1 MVLTCKSAKDFLLG
15 NPPKGLIK
23 PMLLWTFTFYFLWY
37 YLREIRKEE
46 ILFWVDS
53 FIRKKERKRVIDILP
68 APKLPWFGHNCWFL
82 QIFLRQDKS
91 LYFWQCLRNYVGIC
105 ILPGCIIH
113 SFPENLAGK
122 NYSRLPF
129 VWNPS
134 MLRIRNDL
142 FQIRIQLRIFW
153 VPDPTHI
160 IEAYS
165 EIIFKNLKFNQK
177 EKSTN
182 YLPFSISYCS
192 PIVQYIQC
200 RIHRPKMRNNI
211 FIYLFFHFLLDTD
224 PEQ

>member
-91 LYFWQCLRNYVGIC
+91 LYFRQCLRNYVGIC
-105 ILPGCIIH
+105 ILPGCIIQF
-113 SFPENLAGK
+113 FPRK
-122 NYSRLPF
+122 PSRKK
-129 VWNPS
+129 
-134 MLRIRNDL
+134 L
-142 FQIRIQLRIFW
+142 FPTTFCVKSVSVADPEWFI
-153 VPDPTHI
+153 PDPDPATNFLSSGSNP
-160 IEAYS
+160 YYLS
-165 EIIFKNLKFNQK
+165 IFG
-177 EKSTN
+177 N
-182 YLPFSISYCS
+182 YF
-192 PIVQYIQC
+192 
-200 RIHRPKMRNNI
+200 
-211 FIYLFFHFLLDTD
+211 
-224 PEQ
+224 

>member
-1 MVLTCKSAKDFLLG
+1 MSLTYYRHRNCRDLDTIADFYRFFYARTSPCISGSAFGTMLEYVFFLDASS
-15 NPPKGLIK
+15 N
-23 PMLLWTFTFYFLWY
+23 
-37 YLREIRKEE
+37 
-46 ILFWVDS
+46 
-53 FIRKKERKRVIDILP
+53 
-68 APKLPWFGHNCWFL
+68 
-82 QIFLRQDKS
+82 
-91 LYFWQCLRNYVGIC
+91 
-105 ILPGCIIH
+105 

-134 MLRIRNDL
+134 VLRIRNDL

-182 YLPFSISYCS
+182 YLPFSISYYCTVLQNTQS
-192 PIVQYIQC
+192 
-200 RIHRPKMRNNI
+200 RIHRTKIINL
-211 FIYLFFHFLLDTD
+211 FLSALLFFAASGSGKKCRIREKVPDPCTSGFATLNSAVWLDSPEESDDANFFVDFGHPLLCV
-224 PEQ
+224 PR

>member
-91 LYFWQCLRNYVGIC
+91 LYFRQCLRNYVGIC
-105 ILPGCIIH
+105 ILPGCIIQF
-113 SFPENLAGK
+113 FPRK
-122 NYSRLPF
+122 PSRKK
-129 VWNPS
+129 
-134 MLRIRNDL
+134 L
-142 FQIRIQLRIFW
+142 FPTTFCVKSVNVADPEWFI
-153 VPDPTHI
+153 PDPDPATNFLSSGSNP
-160 IEAYS
+160 YYLS
-165 EIIFKNLKFNQK
+165 IFG
-177 EKSTN
+177 N
-182 YLPFSISYCS
+182 YF
-192 PIVQYIQC
+192 
-200 RIHRPKMRNNI
+200 
-211 FIYLFFHFLLDTD
+211 
-224 PEQ
+224 

>member
-1 MVLTCKSAKDFLLG
+1 MSLTYYRHRNCRDLDTIADFYRFFYARTSPCISGSAFGTMLEYVFFLDASS
-15 NPPKGLIK
+15 N
-23 PMLLWTFTFYFLWY
+23 
-37 YLREIRKEE
+37 
-46 ILFWVDS
+46 
-53 FIRKKERKRVIDILP
+53 
-68 APKLPWFGHNCWFL
+68 
-82 QIFLRQDKS
+82 
-91 LYFWQCLRNYVGIC
+91 
-105 ILPGCIIH
+105 

-134 MLRIRNDL
+134 VLRIRNDL

-200 RIHRPKMRNNI
+200 RIHRSKMRNNI
-211 FIYLFFHFLLDTD
+211 FIYLFFHFLVD
-224 PEQ
+224 PDPGQ